1 MSIDFGTW
9 PIWAGAA
16 LIFLARVADVTLGTL
31 RISFISRGEKN
42 LAPLIGFVEM
52 LIWLLAISQL
62 VQNLT
67 NVAYYLAYAGGFATG
82 VFAGLRIEERIAL
95 GRRMIRTITEEDT
108 SNLLS
113 ALRAAGF
120 GVTSVRGAGGSGDVS
135 VIFSV
140 VKRAEVRQYME
151 VVEAHHPEAFTSIEE
166 VRSVHQGVFRA
177 SRNPIAFAGRA
188 VFPLWRK

>member
-1 MSIDFGTW
+1 LFIDFGTW
-9 PIWAGAA
+9 PVWAGAA
-16 LIFLARVADVTLGTL
+16 LIFFARVADVSLGTL

-82 VFAGLRIEERIAL
+82 VFAGLRIEERLAL

-108 SNLLS
+108 GSLVA
-113 ALRAAGF
+113 ALRAAEF
-120 GVTSVRGAGGSGDVS
+120 GVTSVRGAGGSGDVN

-140 VKRAEVRQYME
+140 VKRSDVSQYMDI
-151 VVEAHHPEAFTSIEE
+151 VEAHHPEAFTSIEE
-166 VRSVHQGVFRA
+166 VRAVHQGVFRP
-177 SRNPIAFAGRA
+177 SRSPFSTAGRA